1 MLFWV
6 GSTRADS
13 IAASCYT
20 SLLWSQGLEGLS
32 GFELEAAERKIKL
45 RTVGTIRLI
54 AELYKKSVVKEPV
67 VHACIQ
73 ELLGQAAGPT
83 PSEDNVE
90 VNPRSLLS
98 G

>member
-1 MLFWV
+1 ME
-6 GSTRADS
+6 S
-13 IAASCYT
+13 
-20 SLLWSQGLEGLS
+20 LS
-32 GFELEAAERKIKL
+32 GYELEAAERKVKL

-73 ELLGQAAGPT
+73 ELLGGFT
-83 PSEDNVE
+83 PSEDSVE
-90 VNPRSLLS
+90 VSRRSVRS